1 MASKVVSAVTHH
13 IILILTFWNVIGWVK
28 TGVVPP
34 PPQYHLTSV
43 ICAVRRY
50 TSCNGYPKMFSITNC
65 SCFGT
70 GQSLAFSELN
80 NDSYINLVTLLYQK
94 LLSLVLEGA
103 RKALRECKR
112 QFKDNIWNCS
122 ISDEQNPKGVP
133 LFLNTKLPFGKIAS
147 WLSYQDFVVTILSTI
162 SSHRMFLSFFEGLSF
177 CLKVLLTYVINS
189 FFFNLSRLK
198 KSFRSYRIW
207 IVMSLWTS
215 KAHTHIISLY

>member
-1 MASKVVSAVTHH
+1 
-13 IILILTFWNVIGWVK
+13 
-28 TGVVPP
+28 
-34 PPQYHLTSV
+34 
-43 ICAVRRY
+43 
-50 TSCNGYPKMFSITNC
+50 MFSVTNC
-65 SCFGT
+65 SCFPT
-70 GQSLAFSELN
+70 AQPLAFSELN

-112 QFKDNIWNCS
+112 QFKNNIWNCS

-147 WLSYQDFVVTILSTI
+147 WLSYRDFVVTILSTI

-177 CLKVLLTYVINS
+177 WLKVLLTYVINS

-198 KSFRSYRIW
+198 KSFLSYRIW

-215 KAHTHIISLY
+215 QAHTHIISLY